1 MRESV
6 KIKAGRLLSTGR
18 LTVRTISA
26 DIITAAI
33 VGDHGSYRLGCDP
46 SGWYCD
52 CPAFTRRCS
61 HIVALKQVTLSTD
74 KRSSPDD
81 LSANERY
88 EKLKPGPKDNSLLP
102 GNELSAVDLSKNERY
117 ETSRSPQDPN
127 VKTFTSPT
135 GRESSADDSE

>member
-1 MRESV
+1 MSV
-6 KIKAGRLLSTGR
+6 ETIQEKAGRLLATGR
-18 LTVRTISA
+18 LTVRSLTVDA
-26 DIITAAI
+26 ITAGI
-33 VGDHGSYRLGCDP
+33 VGDHGSYRVGCDP

-127 VKTFTSPT
+127 VKTFTNST
-135 GRESSADDSE
+135 GRKEPAT